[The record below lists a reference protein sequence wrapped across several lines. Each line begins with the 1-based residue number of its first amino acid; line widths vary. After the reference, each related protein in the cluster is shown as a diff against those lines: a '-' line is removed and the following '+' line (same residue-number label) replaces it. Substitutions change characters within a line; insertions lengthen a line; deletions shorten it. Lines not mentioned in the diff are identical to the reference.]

1 MISVGVE
8 HKVTI
13 EKLIVK
19 CVEEAYPF
27 VIFRYPNTETFYFLL
42 SKKREAVKQKIDF
55 EECPAG
61 FVVAPF
67 HSTVDLPY
75 LYAADIFFEITDKI
89 DSETVEKL
97 SEFLDFK
104 ENPLYEKLY
113 IKENFEE
120 KPEVRNTYLEK
131 VSSIVEILK
140 ETTTNKVVFSRFNK
154 IGKLGGNDYFSA
166 LKHLSQKHPSAFI
179 NFINLP
185 WKNQIWIGA
194 SPETLVHQNP
204 EGKFSTVALAG
215 TQPSVDSEGNEIPT
229 ANALWSQKEIEEQ
242 ALVSRYIINCL
253 KKIRVREYEEK
264 GPRSVKAGNLIH
276 LCSTYT
282 IDSKSINFPNLSS
295 VMLDLLHP
303 TSAVCGMPKQEALE
317 ILDQLEGYDREL
329 YSGYIGP
336 INIQNDSH
344 LFVNIRSLK
353 IENDE
358 ITLFSGGGITADSSP
373 EKEWIE
379 TEIKQKS
386 IRAIFE

>member
-27 VIFRYPNTETFYFLL
+27 VIFRYPNTETFYFLI
-42 SKKREAVKQKIDF
+42 SKNKEVVKQKIDF
-55 EECPAG
+55 EECPPG

-67 HSTVDLPY
+67 HSTEDLPY

-89 DSETVEKL
+89 DSEMVEKF

-104 ENPLYEKLY
+104 ENPPYEKLY

-120 KPEVRNTYLEK
+120 KPEVKNTYLEK
-131 VSSIVEILK
+131 VSGIVEILK
-140 ETTTNKVVFSRFNK
+140 ETTTNKVVFSRSNK

-215 TQPSVDSEGNEIPT
+215 TQPSVDSDGNEIST

-317 ILDQLEGYDREL
+317 ILDELEGYDREL

-344 LFVNIRSLK
+344 FFVNIRSLK

-358 ITLFSGGGITADSSP
+358 VTLFSGGGITADSSP